1 MKPNLFI
8 SPIDIPTLILTGL
21 PRSGKSFLVNYIKF
35 LSYNNA
41 ININNTIEMIISIYK
56 AGFIEDDLF
65 NYMLTYSIRDH
76 VNEFMIGRRV
86 NIRSDEESSYSNICN
101 EGFKNSFKFNS
112 LLLHSS
118 LSVSNTLIK
127 NIPNSVIINVFS
139 HPINL
144 INAWLEKGYGSSNF
158 YSDHNLNIAL
168 PILKTD
174 GNFIPIYA
182 KDFIEKYNNDDEITR
197 VLRMIHYLYNL
208 DNDQFKKNNSD
219 RILMVSYDA
228 LLDKNKC
235 AVSCLNDSLS
245 RIFNLSK
252 FNFELNSEILFLDT
266 EKRKQQL
273 LNQNNTFSS
282 NIMPLFSKE
291 AQSLY
296 KRCLMIWEGWQ
307 FESVI

>member
-1 MKPNLFI
+1 
-8 SPIDIPTLILTGL
+8 
-21 PRSGKSFLVNYIKF
+21 
-35 LSYNNA
+35 
-41 ININNTIEMIISIYK
+41 
-56 AGFIEDDLF
+56 
-65 NYMLTYSIRDH
+65 
-76 VNEFMIGRRV
+76 
-86 NIRSDEESSYSNICN
+86 
-101 EGFKNSFKFNS
+101 
-112 LLLHSS
+112 
-118 LSVSNTLIK
+118 
-127 NIPNSVIINVFS
+127 
-139 HPINL
+139 
-144 INAWLEKGYGSSNF
+144 
-158 YSDHNLNIAL
+158 
-168 PILKTD
+168 
-174 GNFIPIYA
+174 
-182 KDFIEKYNNDDEITR
+182 
-197 VLRMIHYLYNL
+197 L